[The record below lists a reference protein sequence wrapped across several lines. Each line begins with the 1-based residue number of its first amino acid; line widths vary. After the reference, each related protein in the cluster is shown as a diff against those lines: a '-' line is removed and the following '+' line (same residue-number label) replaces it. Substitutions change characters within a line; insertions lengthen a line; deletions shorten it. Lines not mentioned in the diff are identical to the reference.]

1 MNLQRIQRDQAVR
14 IVDFLSGTVYAL
26 GGDIQKIGTDIFL
39 CTPDNVDVS
48 GSISDMMGEHD
59 RTNVR
64 GGSFWT
70 SFLGFLEQLIGLYS
84 WALIIYILMSWVPD
98 VRASKFGQLFGS
110 ICEPYL
116 EPFRKIIPPIGMIDI
131 SPLVAIFLLRFAERG
146 VYSLNNVVGFI

>member
-1 MNLQRIQRDQAVR
+1 MDILFGI
-14 IVDFLSGTVYAL
+14 L
-26 GGDIQKIGTDIFL
+26 G
-39 CTPDNVDVS
+39 
-48 GSISDMMGEHD
+48 
-59 RTNVR
+59 
-64 GGSFWT
+64 
-70 SFLGFLEQLIGLYS
+70 QLIGLYS

-98 VRASKFGQLFGS
+98 VRASKFGQLLGS